1 MTGVEG
7 YVESAASGLLAG
19 RNAAR
24 LALGQDLLTMP
35 QETVIGSMAYYI
47 THAEGKHFQPMNA
60 NFGLLPE
67 LPERIRDKKLRYQT
81 LAERAL
87 DHLAQTEI

>member
-19 RNAAR
+19 INAAR
-24 LALGQDLLTMP
+24 LAKEEP
-35 QETVIGSMAYYI
+35 IEFPRETTLGSMAYYI

-60 NFGLLPE
+60 NFGLFPE
-67 LPERIRDKKLRYQT
+67 LPERIRDKRT
-81 LAERAL
+81 L
-87 DHLAQTEI
+87 